1 MQRSP
6 SAAVNSPILP
16 VSRIGSLPS
25 MMVPKPA
32 SSWARLITT
41 GLLRRPSHPFHASRS
56 TIAPVRFP
64 SSPSCGPFAS
74 VLRERQFCSSSS
86 SGDESED
93 HLDEFLDFP
102 GAKVGFINKIKF
114 TAERPQEP
122 VPCFRVLDDHGR
134 LIKDAYMPEVDKP
147 LAIRMYQNMVTL
159 QVMDTLF
166 FEAQRQGR
174 FSFYLTT
181 FGEEAINIASAA
193 ALNNDDMVYAQYR
206 EPGVLMWRG
215 FTLKEFANQCFSNVA
230 DYGKGRQMPV
240 HYGSAKLNY
249 PTVSSPIGT
258 QLPHAVG
265 AAYAFKMDQKP
276 LCTTTFFGEGAS
288 SEGDFH
294 GAMNFA
300 AVLEVPVLFICR
312 NNGFAISTPA
322 SEQFKS
328 DGVVAK
334 GHAYGMRSIRVDG
347 NDTLAMYATV
357 KAARKM
363 AVEESR
369 PILIEALTYRVGHHS
384 TSDDSGKYRKGDEMQ
399 HWKTMRDPVLR
410 FRRWLEGE
418 GWWDT
423 DAEQKL
429 RSDARNEVIS
439 ALQSAGSQMKQPLTN
454 LFTDVYDTIPRNLIQ
469 QEKELRSTVGRHHE
483 DYPSDVPLY

>member
-1 MQRSP
+1 M
-6 SAAVNSPILP
+6 
-16 VSRIGSLPS
+16 
-25 MMVPKPA
+25 
-32 SSWARLITT
+32 
-41 GLLRRPSHPFHASRS
+41 
-56 TIAPVRFP
+56 
-64 SSPSCGPFAS
+64 
-74 VLRERQFCSSSS
+74 
-86 SGDESED
+86 
-93 HLDEFLDFP
+93 
-102 GAKVGFINKIKF
+102 GFINKLKF
-114 TAERPQEP
+114 VAETPNEP
-122 VPCFRVLDDHGR
+122 VPCYRVLDEYGR
-134 LIKDAYMPEVDKP
+134 RINDAHMPQMDQS
-147 LAIRMYQNMVTL
+147 LALKMYRNMVTL
-159 QVMDTLF
+159 QAMDSLF

-193 ALNNDDMVYAQYR
+193 ALSDDDMVYAQYR

-215 FTLKEFANQCFSNVA
+215 FSLNEFANQCFSNDL

-249 PTVSSPIGT
+249 PTVSSPIAT

-265 AAYAFKMDQKP
+265 AAYAFKMDKKP
-276 LCTTTFFGEGAS
+276 LCTATFFGEGAS

-294 GAMNFA
+294 GALNFA
-300 AVLEVPVLFICR
+300 AVLECPVLFICR

-334 GHAYGMRSIRVDG
+334 GPAYGMRSIRVDG

-369 PILIEALTYRVGHHS
+369 PILIEALTYRAGHHS

-418 GWWDT
+418 KWWDM

-429 RSDARNEVIS
+429 RTDARNQVI
-439 ALQSAGSQMKQPLTN
+439 AAMQQAGPRKKQPLAN
-454 LFTDVYDTIPRNLIQ
+454 LFTDVYDTIPRNLRQ
-469 QEKELRSTVGRHHE
+469 QEEELRATVGRHQQ
-483 DYPSDVPLY
+483 DYPSDVPL